1 MVYGDSLENCCT
13 ATYRGFESLTLRILG
28 EVEVFSNI
36 NYLTFTTMKTIS
48 EEFERLLRET
58 ARIQEECL
66 AVAEEIK
73 QLLKSYKSNCNHSE
87 TEE

>member
-1 MVYGDSLENCCT
+1 
-13 ATYRGFESLTLRILG
+13 
-28 EVEVFSNI
+28 
-36 NYLTFTTMKTIS
+36 MKTIS
-48 EEFERLLRET
+48 EEFERLLCET
-58 ARIQEECL
+58 ARIQEEYL

>member
-1 MVYGDSLENCCT
+1 MVAQISPKDLV
-13 ATYRGFESLTLRILG
+13 RVRILKDLHIRRSG
-28 EVEVFSNI
+28 SISSNI

-58 ARIQEECL
+58 TRIQEECL

-73 QLLKSYKSNCNHSE
+73 QLLNSYKSNSNHSE

>member
-1 MVYGDSLENCCT
+1 MVAQISPKDLV
-13 ATYRGFESLTLRILG
+13 RVRILKDLHIG
-28 EVEVFSNI
+28 RSGSISSNI

-58 ARIQEECL
+58 ARIQEEYL
-66 AVAEEIK
+66 AVVEEIK
-73 QLLKSYKSNCNHSE
+73 QLLKSYKSNCNHSK